1 MQPTHVKRQA
11 MRINIAV
18 YFGGRRGNSGV
29 PDCDANGADFEVLH
43 CPLQVNPRFIGA
55 GSALDQLLEWLEAVP
70 KDTARG
76 GEEGGGVR

>member
-1 MQPTHVKRQA
+1 

-18 YFGGRRGNSGV
+18 YFGGRCGNSGV

-43 CPLQVNPRFIGA
+43 CPLQVNPCFIRA
-55 GSALDQLLEWLEAVP
+55 GSALNQLLERLEAVQ

-76 GEEGGGVR
+76 GGGGR